1 MGRPISERTKEE
13 KLQLA
18 FKLCLGL
25 IVLLVGALLMTMN
38 QIKDC
43 ELMGGETYLARSEC
57 IEWCFD
63 DLRGWEDYD
72 WQNNTDVLGNGLL
85 DVNFTVGNAT

>member
-18 FKLCLGL
+18 LKICMGL
-25 IVLLVGALLMTMN
+25 IVLLVGALLMSMN

-57 IEWCFD
+57 IDWCFD
-63 DLRGWEDYD
+63 DLRGWDNGD
-72 WQNNTDVLGNGLL
+72 WFNDSEVVAGA
-85 DVNFTVGNAT
+85 DWDINAT

>member
-18 FKLCLGL
+18 LKICMGL

-43 ELMGGETYLARSEC
+43 ELMGTDEYLTVTAC
-57 IEWCFD
+57 YEWCYD
-63 DLRGWEDYD
+63 DLRGWDNYD
-72 WQNNTDVLGNGLL
+72 WENDTDVIGKGFI
-85 DVNFTVGNAT
+85 DVNWT